1 MPSLVLLMIWEKEH
15 EKYWRNL
22 VMLSKLIGAQ
32 IVSIDSFGM
41 KVKLNDKEYFLEFH
55 EDDGDCCGFA
65 SIIGELKYKKE
76 DGNNPVITNIE
87 YENVGSCGEDVLL
100 ITFYGE
106 SKVIADL
113 EGSCGSGSGYG
124 YGAVASVV
132 CKELDIDEILASW

>member
-1 MPSLVLLMIWEKEH
+1 
-15 EKYWRNL
+15 
-22 VMLSKLIGAQ
+22 MLSKLIGAQ

-106 SKVIADL
+106 SKVIAGL

-132 CKELDIDEILASW
+132 CKELDINEILASW